1 MTEVRRRKVSLFISL
16 EDVLFLTF
24 RSLNGQDV
32 ELFDR
37 FRAWDFRWVVYK
49 IWYLYLMG
57 YLVFVQKS
65 T

>member
-1 MTEVRRRKVSLFISL
+1 MTEVRRRKVSLFINL
-16 EDVLFLTF
+16 EEVLFLTI

-37 FRAWDFRWVVYK
+37 IRAWDFGLVNK
-49 IWYLYLMG
+49 IWYLYWMG
-57 YLVFVQKS
+57 YLVSVQKS